1 MKTIVTEVDPAELDV
16 SSETETSDDADGAE
30 ERTFGPK
37 IKLTVEVDEETFDDA
52 IDQAFRKIAKEIR
65 VPGFRKGKVPR
76 RVLESHIGSEYARAQ
91 ALEDAIPGYYADA
104 VRAEAVDVI
113 AAPELSL
120 TSGEDTGSVCFE
132 AVVETRPRI
141 RIRGYEDLQIEI
153 PNPAPSDEE
162 VQEQID
168 VQRRQSAE
176 LVNVC
181 DFST

>member
-76 RVLESHIGSEYARAQ
+76 QVLESHT
-91 ALEDAIPGYYADA
+91 
-104 VRAEAVDVI
+104 DVI
-113 AAPELSL
+113 EATPHTLVYAPTTVKISGNRARL
-120 TSGEDTGSVCFE
+120 T
-132 AVVETRPRI
+132 
-141 RIRGYEDLQIEI
+141 
-153 PNPAPSDEE
+153 
-162 VQEQID
+162 
-168 VQRRQSAE
+168 
-176 LVNVC
+176 
-181 DFST
+181 